1 MEKAQ
6 GGAEMIITNETLQA
20 LRTMVRGEFAAQ
32 FAALEADPIYKK
44 LATIVPSNTNSNTYG
59 WLGQFPQ
66 LREWVGQRVVKD
78 ISESAYAIINKKFE
92 ATLGVKRTDIEDDN
106 LGIYRPLAAHM
117 AFEVERFF
125 SQAIADLLAD
135 GFSSLCYDGQP
146 FFDTDHP
153 VYPNAD
159 GSGAAGAVSNIVG
172 SPGASGKPWFL
183 LSLNGPLKPVLLQQR
198 TSPELDEITDP
209 KNDIVFML
217 DEYLYGVRW
226 RGNFG
231 YGLWQQAAAS
241 RLDLTPATYEAA
253 RLAMRSFRRDG
264 GTPLGIIPTHL
275 VVDPS
280 NEAAAR
286 ALLEMQFNS
295 GGGSNPNYHT
305 AELIVVAWTSS
316 NANLSALSLS
326 TGTLS
331 PAFDPAVTEYLV
343 DVGNGVSSITV
354 TGTAAESGAG
364 ISAASGAAQSLNVGY
379 NPIAITVTAQNGAVK
394 TYTVTVIRAAA

>member
-1 MEKAQ
+1 
-6 GGAEMIITNETLQA
+6 MIITNETLQA

-32 FAALEADPIYKK
+32 QAALGADPIYKK
-44 LATIVPSNTNSNTYG
+44 LATIVPSSTNSNTYG
-59 WLGQFPQ
+59 WLGQFPR
-66 LREWVGQRVVKD
+66 LREWVGPRVVRD
-78 ISESAYAIINKKFE
+78 IAESAYAITNKKFE
-92 ATLGVKRTDIEDDN
+92 ATLGVRRTDIEDDN
-106 LGIYRPLAAHM
+106 LGIYRSLSAHM
-117 AFEVERFF
+117 AFEVDQFF
-125 SQAIADLLAD
+125 SQATADLMAD

-159 GSGAAGAVSNIVG
+159 GTGAAGVVSNIVG

-183 LSLNGPLKPVLLQQR
+183 LSLNGPLKPFLLQQR

-209 KNDIVFML
+209 KNDTVFML

-231 YGLWQQAAAS
+231 YALWQQAAAS
-241 RLDLTPATYEAA
+241 KLALTPANYEAA

-264 GTPLGIIPTHL
+264 GAPLGIIPTHL

-295 GGGSNPNYHT
+295 GSSNPNYHT
-305 AELIVVAWTSS
+305 AELMVVAWTSS
-316 NANLSALSLS
+316 NANLSALALS

-331 PAFDPAVTEYLV
+331 PAFDPAVTAYTV
-343 DVGNGVSSITV
+343 NVANGVSAITV

-364 ISAASGAAQSLNVGY
+364 LSAESGVSQSLSVGA
-379 NPIAITVTAQNGAVK
+379 NAIAITVTAQNGTVK